1 MFQSVERR
9 SERGP
14 RPLTR
19 LRAAWGVV
27 AALACAFASGASL
40 EAQVGGGP
48 TPAGTELVN
57 RATVRW
63 SFENGAV
70 TESAADSAVVVVG
83 QIAGV
88 DLEPPVTSN
97 ALAGDTAVFAH
108 TLSNLGNGPDA
119 FVLTATPPAG
129 WVSPEFWHDVD
140 GNGVLSAV
148 DTLLT
153 SDVELDAG
161 AVFEL
166 LVLQPVPPAT
176 PNGDFALPLEA
187 TSVFDGGASDLVTDT
202 VRVVD
207 TDPAD
212 RIGIVK
218 TVDRAT
224 VIPGQGVTYTL
235 LVDVRTSSADLVSVV
250 DTLPSEIRYEPG
262 SLRIDG
268 VAVSDAADADEG
280 SFLAASRELRVDRAA
295 PDSGTVE
302 ITFRAVLDVR
312 AAEGSPITNLA
323 RATVELGALGTGTAV
338 DDATFVAAARPRPIV
353 RKSVLTADPVVEGD
367 SVVFRIE
374 VENPSPDVPLDDLTL
389 VDSLPA
395 PLELLSALPTP
406 TESAAGV
413 LRWTDVDLA
422 AGETLA
428 FLLTTR
434 VGDLD
439 DEVVFRNVAILT
451 DGARTLA
458 SDSSEARTA
467 RPNDPETPAGITIF
481 KEVSDTV
488 GLPGDTLT
496 YSLTATVVG
505 GALAD
510 TLTLS
515 DSLPEGLAYV
525 PGSLALDGAP
535 LTDAPDADAGSA
547 DATTGRIR
555 VSETN
560 VLTGE
565 SRIVT
570 FRAVVLDEALGTDLT
585 NRGRAEVVSAG
596 TTTTAAD
603 SATTGV
609 RPVALGFAKVRT
621 SLADTLQAGDTA
633 TWEIR
638 LRNDAGRPVR
648 DVVVRDVLPEALR
661 ALDADPTWDER
672 PGAADTLVWRFPRL
686 DAGDTRTIVVR
697 AVADTVGADTT
708 VVNRAALSGRGVTP
722 ATAGSDSVTV
732 LAPGTGGGGAVAS
745 LDLTLEAERLEVE
758 PGDRLPLIATVRND
772 GEVTVRQIRVDVGVP
787 EGSTFFDQEIVGAF
801 GSAGNSSVDLLPT
814 TAAAMAD
821 ANESVLVR
829 PDSVVR
835 TETGF
840 SLFVPATLA
849 PDETFDFGY
858 RILILTSARGSL
870 VSEAR
875 AEGRR
880 VDVPGTVET
889 SVVASAVDFAE
900 VRLARARALES
911 RMIVGRVWID
921 RDGDGRAS
929 EDEPGVAGVDIWT
942 EDGDVVR
949 TDAAGRYSLVNV
961 RPGRHVLRLDAE
973 TLPRGLVLAD
983 DDEVSAGSAWV
994 ETTGWITGRADFAVV
1009 ETGIAPGA
1017 EVAPATQSLA
1027 TDTTGD
1033 AASVDVLRVDALRAD
1048 SVREAE
1054 GGDSFLAG
1062 PGVLFF
1068 APVDGAVVS
1077 SNKVFVGVRGEPNR
1091 PVRLLRGDSLLAEAR
1106 LRPDGVW
1113 DFIGTEV
1120 VEGPQVLRVEMT
1132 NSWGQTR
1139 IDSLRIHRSGTPDRL
1154 VGDQTALRVTAG
1166 GRTAT
1171 SARFRVLDAWGVPVA
1186 NRPVFTVESAA
1197 VVPTQPDVDAGSV
1210 GHQVKADARGWLE
1223 IEVAGGM
1230 EVGAAELTISN
1241 RSVEHTLPVEV
1252 VADARPL
1259 FVNGAAQ
1266 VTIGSGSESF
1276 GALTA
1281 RGSIDERTSVTV
1293 SYDSRSLDQD
1303 REAFGRVADPL
1314 AEDRYT
1320 LTGDASEQRS
1330 VVASQ
1335 YSLYAKVERDLD
1347 WAVFGDIREGWFTGG
1362 LGLGRYTRAVPG
1374 AAARITTGD
1383 VVWNAFGALTSQ
1395 ALTQQQFRGNG
1406 TSGPFDLG
1414 GRVLPGSDRVTLES
1428 RAIENA
1434 SRIVS
1439 EEELER
1445 FVDYEVDYEAGLVL
1459 LKRILPATDAFGNP
1473 LFLVVTFE
1481 REGGGEESVL
1491 LGVRGETD
1499 LARRFGLQE
1508 VQLPF
1513 AASVVYDGAEGSEY
1527 TLGSISAGWSRPDGA
1542 SLTAELAASEGF
1554 DSTGVATRVEGTL
1567 PLLDD
1572 RLTLRGRW
1580 GHIGDEFTNP
1590 SNAAVRA
1597 GVREVQVGARLDAEG
1612 FDLGVDYE
1620 SQDFTE
1626 SRRERSRTTASLQR
1640 SLAERLGLEVRLTND
1655 RSGENGQTSNAAAAE
1670 LEMRWDATER
1680 LDLIAEGRD
1689 ELWTDGLIATLG
1701 SYVGAGASY
1710 RLSDK
1715 VSLEARQR
1723 WAQPGGDAEDYSVTR
1738 IGLSSEPFSGTEAY
1752 GTYQLAGTSSRF
1764 VNAAVVGLNHQ
1775 LTLGSAWRLQGSV
1788 ERRDGIANAA
1798 PGDAVLASPFEQV
1811 EEDYLGIG
1819 LGAEFAPAGGPV
1831 RGSVRA
1837 ETRDG
1842 TNSRANLLRVAAD
1855 LAFSDDFGILT
1866 RQEIREQDGL
1876 VLGSDRYTR
1885 ERVSRWGLAFRP
1897 TDSNTLAFLAQFV
1910 WRDVLNPNGR
1920 TLFQAGGEETR
1931 MIGALEALW
1940 SPTARLELD
1949 ARFAF
1954 RDARS
1959 TEPVEGGT
1967 LEQASEAQFIG
1978 AAARMEL
1985 TPWLA
1990 TRLTARGLR
1999 SELDTEGVW
2008 DVFPA
2013 VIFSPGGGF
2022 DIETGYH
2029 FGDLQDPDFAIRS
2042 GRGWYAT
2049 FGLRI
2054 NERWLGSVNDLFRD
2068 RF

>member
-1 MFQSVERR
+1 V
-9 SERGP
+9 G
-14 RPLTR
+14 
-19 LRAAWGVV
+19 
-27 AALACAFASGASL
+27 ALACAFATGASL

-57 RATVRW
+57 RATVSW

-70 TESAADSAVVVVG
+70 TETAADSAVVVVG

-88 DLEPPVTSN
+88 DLEPPVIAS
-97 ALAGDTAVFAH
+97 AVAADTAVFAH
-108 TLSNLGNGPDA
+108 TLTNLGNGADA
-119 FVLTATPPAG
+119 FALTATPPAG
-129 WVSPEFWHDVD
+129 WVSPEFRHDVD
-140 GNGVLSAV
+140 GDGVLSAV

-176 PNGDFALPLEA
+176 PNGDFALSVLA
-187 TSVFDGGASDLVTDT
+187 TSRFDGGVSDLVTDT
-202 VRVVD
+202 VQVVD
-207 TDPAD
+207 TDPSA
-212 RIGIVK
+212 RVGILK
-218 TVDRAT
+218 TVDRAA
-224 VIPGQGVTYTL
+224 VIPGQGVLYTL
-235 LVDVRTSSADLVSVV
+235 LVDVRTTGADAISVV
-250 DTLPSEIRYEPG
+250 DTLPSEVRYEPG

-268 VAVSDAADADEG
+268 VPVSDADDADEG
-280 SFLAASRELRVDRAA
+280 SFLSASNELRIDRAA

-302 ITFRAVLDVR
+302 VTFRAVLDER
-312 AAEGSPITNLA
+312 AAEGSAVTNRA
-323 RATVELGALGTGTAV
+323 RATIDLGTLGTGTAL
-338 DDATFVAAARPRPIV
+338 DDATFTVAPRPLPLV
-353 RKSVLTADPVVEGD
+353 RKSVLAADPVVVGD
-367 SVVFRIE
+367 SVVYRIE
-374 VENPSPDVPLDDLTL
+374 IENPSSEVPVVDLVL
-389 VDSLPA
+389 VDTLPQ
-395 PLELLSALPTP
+395 PLELLSAIPSPT
-406 TESAAGV
+406 SDANGV
-413 LRWTDVDLA
+413 LRWTGIDLA

-428 FLLTTR
+428 FELTTR
-434 VGDLD
+434 VGDLE
-439 DEVVFRNVAILT
+439 DEVVFRNVAVLT
-451 DGARTLA
+451 DGSRTLA
-458 SDSSEARTA
+458 SDSSESRTA
-467 RPNDPETPAGITIF
+467 RPNDPETPAGITLL
-481 KEVSDTV
+481 KEVSDTT

-496 YSLTATVVG
+496 YTLSATVVG

-510 TLTLS
+510 TLS
-515 DSLPEGLAYV
+515 VGDSLPAGLAYV
-525 PGSLALDGAP
+525 PGSLTLDGLP
-535 LTDAPDADAGSA
+535 LTDAADADAGTA
-547 DATTGRIR
+547 DAATGRIG
-555 VSETN
+555 VVQTN

-565 SRIVT
+565 TRVVT
-570 FRAVVLDEALGTDLT
+570 FRAVVLDEALGSDLT
-585 NRGRAEVVSAG
+585 NRARGEVVSAG

-609 RPVALGFAKVRT
+609 RPVALGFTKVRT
-621 SLADTLQAGDTA
+621 SLADTLLAGDTA

-638 LRNDAGRPVR
+638 LRNETGRAVR
-648 DVVVRDVLPEALR
+648 DVTVRDVLPAALSP
-661 ALDADPTWDER
+661 LDADPTWDER

-686 DAGDTRTIVVR
+686 DAGEARTIRVR
-697 AVADTVGADTT
+697 ALADTVGADTT

-732 LAPGTGGGGAVAS
+732 LAPRTGGGGATAG

-758 PGDRLPLIATVRND
+758 PGDRLPLIATVEND
-772 GEVTVRQIRVDVGVP
+772 GEVAVRQIRVDVRVP
-787 EGSTFFDQEIVGAF
+787 EGSRFFDQEIVGAF
-801 GSAGNSSVDLLPT
+801 SSGESGSPAALPT
-814 TAAAMAD
+814 TPAAVGEAAED
-821 ANESVLVR
+821 GALVSATGTTSFVR
-829 PDSVVR
+829 PDSVIR
-835 TETGF
+835 TDSGF
-840 SLFVPATLA
+840 SLFLPAALA
-849 PDETFDFGY
+849 PGERFEFGY
-858 RILILTSARGSL
+858 RILILTGAQGTL
-870 VSEAR
+870 LSEAR

-911 RMIVGRVWID
+911 RMIVGRVWVD
-921 RDGDGRAS
+921 LDGDGRAS

-961 RPGRHVLRLDAE
+961 RPGRHVLRLDVE
-973 TLPRGLVLAD
+973 TLPAGLALAD
-983 DDEVSAGSAWV
+983 EDDVSAGSAWV
-994 ETTGWITGRADFAVV
+994 ETTGWLTGRADFAVV
-1009 ETGIAPGA
+1009 PTGPDAAALDDTAPAAASGA
-1017 EVAPATQSLA
+1017 ETALPATASADEELA
-1027 TDTTGD
+1027 DTP
-1033 AASVDVLRVDALRAD
+1033 AVDPLRVDALRAD

-1054 GGDSFLAG
+1054 GGNSFLAG

-1068 APVDGAVVS
+1068 APVDGAVVA
-1077 SNKVFVGVRGEPNR
+1077 SNKVFVGVRGEPNH
-1091 PVRLLRGDSLLAEAR
+1091 PVRLLRGDSLIAEAR

-1139 IDSLRIHRSGTPDRL
+1139 TDSLRIHRSGAPVRL
-1154 VGDQTALRVTAG
+1154 EGEEAALRVTAG
-1166 GRTAT
+1166 GRTPT
-1171 SARFRVLDAWGVPVA
+1171 SVRFRVLDAWGVPVA
-1186 NRPVFTVESAA
+1186 NRPVFTLEGSA
-1197 VVPTQPDVDAGSV
+1197 VVPAQPDVDANSV
-1210 GHQVKADARGWLE
+1210 GHQLRADAQGWLE
-1223 IEVAGGM
+1223 VAVAGGM
-1230 EVGAAELTISN
+1230 EVGTGELVISN
-1241 RSVEHTLPVEV
+1241 RSVERVVPVEV

-1281 RGSIDERTSVTV
+1281 RGSLDERTSLTV

-1320 LTGDASEQRS
+1320 LSGDASEQRS

-1335 YSLYAKVERDLD
+1335 YSLYAKIERDLD

-1374 AAARITTGD
+1374 AAARITTGG

-1439 EEELER
+1439 EETLER

-1527 TLGSISAGWSRPDGA
+1527 TLGSVSAGWSRPGGA
-1542 SLTAELAASEGF
+1542 SLNAEIAASEGF
-1554 DSTGVATRVEGTL
+1554 DSTGVATRIEGTL
-1567 PLLDD
+1567 PLFDD

-1597 GVREVQVGARLDAEG
+1597 GVREVQVGARLDTEG
-1612 FDLGVDYE
+1612 FDLGVDHE
-1620 SQDFTE
+1620 AQDFTE

-1640 SLAERLGLEVRLTND
+1640 KLAERLGLEFRVTND

-1670 LEMRWDATER
+1670 VEMRWDATER

-1689 ELWTDGLIATLG
+1689 EIWTDGLIATLG
-1701 SYVGAGASY
+1701 SYLGAGASY

-1723 WAQPGGDAEDYSVTR
+1723 WAQPGGDADDYSVTR

-1798 PGDAVLASPFEQV
+1798 PGDVVLASPFEQE

-1819 LGAEFAPAGGPV
+1819 VGAEFAPAGGPV

-1855 LAFSDDFGILT
+1855 LSLSEDLGILT

-1910 WRDVLNPNGR
+1910 WRDLLNPNGR

-1967 LEQASEAQFIG
+1967 LEQASEARFIG
-1978 AAARMEL
+1978 AAARLQL
-1985 TPWLA
+1985 TSWLA
-1990 TRLTARGLR
+1990 TRLTARGLQ
-1999 SELDTEGVW
+1999 SELEAGGVW

-2013 VIFSPGGGF
+2013 IILSPGGGF
-2022 DIETGYH
+2022 DIESGYH
-2029 FGDLQDPDFAIRS
+2029 FGDLEDPDFAIRS